1 MRNELRVDG
10 RATAKAGGILKRV
23 TLALAIAGVTATVSG
38 CLSVH
43 VHKDEEQPSPVIV
56 VPNDHTNP

>member
-1 MRNELRVDG
+1 MRREIKMADG
-10 RATAKAGGILKRV
+10 HSIQPLLKRGL
-23 TLALAIAGVTATVSG
+23 LALAIAGVAATVCG

-56 VPNDHTNP
+56 VPNDHPNP

>member
-1 MRNELRVDG
+1 MRNELRVNG
-10 RATAKAGGILKRV
+10 RGTAKAGKILKRAALV
-23 TLALAIAGVTATVSG
+23 LAIAGVASTFCG

-56 VPNDHTNP
+56 VPQDHPNP